1 MTYDNIHPYELYKIN
16 DNDAI
21 VNLAD
26 IPEKRRDKAFIY
38 IGGNVVTDVSH
49 VAILKNSKFFD
60 PVLSKKLSTARFL
73 RKKADTDIP
82 VAMGHICCNNVAI
95 IDPFTVQNCTVQEI
109 KSALMQCG
117 YNKVYIGTDPSDM
130 KLSQIKTAK
139 KRLFKKVLAEAEKED
154 TIDEESSSDENI
166 TEDVVEE
173 KNLTLDDD
181 PYMNFKDKKEDQQPQ
196 THFNQQLLQN
206 SFQTLANEGRGVL
219 KRIEDYKFK
228 LVQTLNIFN
237 HNEEIKTKIEQKQKM
252 LNAAAAQIYGMV
264 FDFENF
270 DLTPNYEDAQFAI
283 APKNDEDEDLE
294 DMSIN
299 DEENLDLGE
308 ETADNDNEDEDED
321 MDLNDFLSGLDEEE
335 GEIEESGND
344 ENDEELPSDAEE
356 EDIKMQGGF
365 EIEDEEEMPKR
376 RKDKK

>member
-1 MTYDNIHPYELYKIN
+1 MTYDNIHPYELYKID

-26 IPEKRRDKAFIY
+26 LPEKRRDKAFVY
-38 IGGNVVTDVSH
+38 IDGNVVTDVSH
-49 VAILKNSKFFD
+49 AAILKNDKFFN
-60 PVLSKKLSTARFL
+60 PALSKQLSAARFL
-73 RKKADTDIP
+73 RKKAETNIP

-95 IDPFTVQNCTVQEI
+95 IDPFTVQNCTIQEI
-109 KSALMQCG
+109 KSALMQHGC
-117 YNKVYIGTDPSDM
+117 NKVYIGTDPSDM
-130 KLSQIKTAK
+130 RLSQIKTAK
-139 KRLFKKVLAEAEKED
+139 KRLFKKVLAEAEKEE
-154 TIDEESSSDENI
+154 TIDEELSSDENI
-166 TEDVVEE
+166 TEDVTEE
-173 KNLTLDDD
+173 QDLTLDDD

-283 APKNDEDEDLE
+283 APKNNEDDDFE

-308 ETADNDNEDEDED
+308 DAVDNDNEDED
-321 MDLNDFLSGLDEEE
+321 MDLNDFLSGLDEDEE
-335 GEIEESGND
+335 GENEESDNS
-344 ENDEELPSDAEE
+344 ENDEELPSDEEE

-365 EIEDEEEMPKR
+365 EIEDEEEKPKR
-376 RKDKK
+376 RKDKE